1 MKLSAVMTFLGSGA
15 SITALTTYLE
25 ITPTIELQILL
36 FLNIIV
42 LLAVLLRK
50 HLHIP
55 FDLRSE
61 GDIPGTLKKRLS
73 NTSWF
78 VKSRLGLKR
87 RVPSTTAVVESEP
100 QENRSGIGAVVPVIE
115 TIDPTFGCGKVKYK
129 GINWPAKAAEVITS
143 GEDVIIIGRDILTL
157 NVEKVGNRTHV
168 EEKKG

>member
-1 MKLSAVMTFLGSGA
+1 MKLGAALTFLGSGA

-36 FLNIIV
+36 FLNICV

-50 HLHIP
+50 HLQLPIDFP
-55 FDLRSE
+55 SE
-61 GDIPGTLKKRLS
+61 QDEPGTLRKRLS

-87 RVPSTTAVVESEP
+87 RPPESTAESEDKP
-100 QENRSGIGAVVPVIE
+100 EGGGSGIGSVVPVVE
-115 TIDPTFGCGKVKYK
+115 TIDPAFGCGKVRYK

-143 GEDVIIIGRDILTL
+143 GENVKIIGRDILTL
-157 NVEKVGNRTHV
+157 IVEKIGKQTAA
-168 EEKKG
+168 EEEIG